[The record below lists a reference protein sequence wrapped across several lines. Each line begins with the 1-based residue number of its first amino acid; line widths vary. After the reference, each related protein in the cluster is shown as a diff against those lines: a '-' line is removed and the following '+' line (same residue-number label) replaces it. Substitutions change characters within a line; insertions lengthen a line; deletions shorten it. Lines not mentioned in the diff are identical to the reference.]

1 MNLCVFVVGHFI
13 ARSPK
18 NKGIGMG
25 LKIYNSLSRQLE
37 EFLPLKEGH
46 VSMYSCGP
54 TVYDYIHIG
63 NARTALVTD
72 IIRRYL
78 AYKGYV
84 VKLVQNLTDIDD
96 KIIARAQIL
105 GTSPSQLAY
114 TNGEAYFEDTQR
126 LGIQPA
132 DVHPKATEHIPE
144 MIDLIQTLIDKG
156 AAYVVDGSVYYRVNS
171 FNGYGKLSRR
181 KPEDLLAG
189 ARVEVDERKED
200 PRDFDMWK
208 AAKPG
213 EPYWDSPWGHGRPG
227 WHIEC
232 SSMAMKHLGETIDIH
247 AGGEDLLFPHH
258 ENEIAQ
264 SELAT
269 GNPFARYWI
278 HVAFLKIDGKR
289 MGKSEQNFIFLR
301 DALDRYSAEVIRHFL
316 ISAHYRHPL
325 DYSLDSLQTS
335 ESALK
340 RLKNCLEALKKYE
353 DTPEIIE
360 GQNSTSLNVSDGDTT
375 LLSAVE
381 TMQSQFSN
389 AMDTDFNTAQAVG
402 AIFTFVSQVNRSLET
417 STEVSNQT
425 FARAYK
431 ALIETC
437 QVLGIYTTNEQDSGD
452 TVEYLNPLLEL
463 LLEIRQDARNQKDW
477 NTSDKIRDRLKKL
490 NIEIQDTHEGST
502 WKFLQ

>member
-1 MNLCVFVVGHFI
+1 
-13 ARSPK
+13 
-18 NKGIGMG
+18 MG

-37 EFLPLKEGH
+37 EFSPLTEGH

-63 NARTALVTD
+63 NARTALITD

-78 AYKGYV
+78 AYKGYA

-96 KIIARAQIL
+96 KIINRAQTL
-105 GTSPSQLAY
+105 GTSPNQLAHK
-114 TNGEAYFEDTQR
+114 NGEAYFEDTQR

-156 AAYVVDGSVYYRVNS
+156 AAYVIDGSVYYRVNT
-171 FNGYGKLSRR
+171 FNEYGKLSRR

-213 EPYWDSPWGHGRPG
+213 EPYWDSPWGRGRPG

-232 SSMAMKHLGETIDIH
+232 SSMAMKHLGETMDIH

-269 GNPFARYWI
+269 GKPFARYWV

-301 DALDRYSAEVIRHFL
+301 DALDRYAAEVIRHFL

-325 DYSLDSLQTS
+325 DYSLESLKKS
-335 ESALK
+335 ESALR
-340 RLKNCLEALKKYE
+340 RLNNCIERLKKYEE
-353 DTPEIIE
+353 DTPEIAN
-360 GQNSTSLNVSDGDTT
+360 GHNATPSDISQADTP
-375 LLSAVE
+375 LLSAIE
-381 TMQSQFSN
+381 TMQSQFTD

-402 AIFTFVSQVNRSLET
+402 SIFSLVSQVNKSLEN
-417 STEVSNQT
+417 SNGVPDHT
-425 FARAYK
+425 FAKAYK
-431 ALIETC
+431 TITETC
-437 QVLGIYTTNEQDSGD
+437 QVLGIYTINEHESGN
-452 TVEYLNPLLEL
+452 TAEYLGPLLEL
-463 LLEIRQDARNQKDW
+463 LLEVRQDARNQKDW
-477 NTSDKIRDRLKKL
+477 DTSDKIRDRLKEL
-490 NIEIQDTHEGST
+490 NIEIKDTREGST
-502 WKFLQ
+502 WKFLS

>member
-1 MNLCVFVVGHFI
+1 
-13 ARSPK
+13 
-18 NKGIGMG
+18 MG

-37 EFLPLKEGH
+37 EFSPLTEGH

-63 NARTALVTD
+63 NARTALITD

-78 AYKGYV
+78 AYKGYA

-96 KIIARAQIL
+96 KIINRAQTL
-105 GTSPSQLAY
+105 GTSPNQLAHK
-114 TNGEAYFEDTQR
+114 NGEAYFEDTQR

-156 AAYVVDGSVYYRVNS
+156 AAYVIDGSVYYRVNT
-171 FNGYGKLSRR
+171 FNEYGKLSRR

-213 EPYWDSPWGHGRPG
+213 EPYWDSPWGRGRPG

-232 SSMAMKHLGETIDIH
+232 SSMAMKHLGETMDIH

-269 GNPFARYWI
+269 GKPFARYWV

-301 DALDRYSAEVIRHFL
+301 DALDRYAAEVIRHFL

-325 DYSLDSLQTS
+325 DYSLESLKKS
-335 ESALK
+335 ESALR
-340 RLKNCLEALKKYE
+340 RLNNCIERLKKYEE
-353 DTPEIIE
+353 DTPEIAD
-360 GQNSTSLNVSDGDTT
+360 GHNATPSDISQADTP
-375 LLSAVE
+375 LLSAIE
-381 TMQSQFSN
+381 TMQSQFTD

-402 AIFTFVSQVNRSLET
+402 SIFSLVSQINKSLEN
-417 STEVSNQT
+417 SNGVPNHT
-425 FARAYK
+425 FAKAYK
-431 ALIETC
+431 TITETC
-437 QVLGIYTTNEQDSGD
+437 QVLGIYTINEHESGN
-452 TVEYLNPLLEL
+452 TAEYLGPLLEL
-463 LLEIRQDARNQKDW
+463 LLEVRQDARNQKDW
-477 NTSDKIRDRLKKL
+477 DTSDKIRDRLKEL
-490 NIEIQDTHEGST
+490 NIEIKDTREGST
-502 WKFLQ
+502 WKFLS

>member
-1 MNLCVFVVGHFI
+1 
-13 ARSPK
+13 
-18 NKGIGMG
+18 MG
-25 LKIYNSLSRQLE
+25 VKIYNSLSRQLE
-37 EFLPLKEGH
+37 EFSPQTEGK

-78 AYKGYV
+78 EYRGYA

-96 KIIARAQIL
+96 KIITRAQTL
-105 GTSPSQLAY
+105 GVSCCQLAD
-114 TNGEAYFEDTQR
+114 TNGQAYFEDTQR

-144 MIDLIQTLIDKG
+144 MIDLIQTLIAKD
-156 AAYVVDGSVYYRVNS
+156 AAYVIDGSVYYRVNS
-171 FNGYGKLSRR
+171 FKEYGKLSRR

-189 ARVEVDERKED
+189 ARVEVDHRKED

-213 EPYWDSPWGHGRPG
+213 EPFWDSPWGPGRPG

-269 GNPFARYWI
+269 GKPFARYWV

-301 DALDRYSAEVIRHFL
+301 EALDKYSAEIIRHFL

-325 DYSLDSLQTS
+325 DYSLESLQKS

-340 RLKNCLEALKKYE
+340 RLNNCMDSLQKYYEA
-353 DTPEIIE
+353 TPEIE
-360 GQNSTSLNVSDGDTT
+360 ENNTTASVDTSHEDSELLEMIKT
-375 LLSAVE
+375 L
-381 TMQSQFSN
+381 QIQFTD
-389 AMDTDFNTAQAVG
+389 AMDNDFNTAK
-402 AIFTFVSQVNRSLET
+402 AIGTIFSFVSHVNKSLRA
-417 STEVSNQT
+417 SNEVSSYTLAN
-425 FARAYK
+425 AYK
-431 ALIETC
+431 VLLETC
-437 QVLGIYTTNEQDSGD
+437 QVLGIYTIAEQDKD
-452 TVEYLNPLLEL
+452 TENTAASLDPLVEL
-463 LLEIRQDARNQKDW
+463 LLEIRQDARDQKDW
-477 NTSDKIRDRLKKL
+477 DTSDKIRDRLKEI
-490 NIEIQDTHEGST
+490 NIEIQDTREGTS
-502 WKFLQ
+502 WKFVS

>member
-1 MNLCVFVVGHFI
+1 
-13 ARSPK
+13 
-18 NKGIGMG
+18 MG

-37 EFLPLKEGH
+37 EFTPQIEGY

-78 AYKGYV
+78 TYKEYT

-96 KIIARAQIL
+96 KIIDRAHTL
-105 GTSPSQLAY
+105 GISACELAH
-114 TNGEAYFEDTQR
+114 TNGLAYFEDTQR

-132 DVHPKATEHIPE
+132 DIHPKATEHIPE
-144 MIDLIQTLIDKG
+144 MIDLIQILFDKG

-171 FNGYGKLSRR
+171 FSEYGKLSRR

-189 ARVEVDERKED
+189 ARVEVDDRKED

-213 EPYWDSPWGHGRPG
+213 EPYWESPWGRGRPG

-232 SSMAMKHLGETIDIH
+232 SCMAMKHLGETIDIH

-269 GNPFARYWI
+269 GVPFARYWV

-289 MGKSEQNFIFLR
+289 MGKSEKNFILLR
-301 DALDRYSAEVIRHFL
+301 EALDKYPAEVIRHFL

-325 DYSLDSLQTS
+325 DYSIESLQTS
-335 ESALK
+335 ESALR
-340 RLKNCLEALKKYE
+340 RLNNCLNTLEEYSGDIDESKENQDDLTTA
-353 DTPEIIE
+353 
-360 GQNSTSLNVSDGDTT
+360 GNSLVS
-375 LLSAVE
+375 AIE
-381 TMQSQFSN
+381 TMRTDFIH
-389 AMDTDFNTAQAVG
+389 AMDNDFNTAQAVG
-402 AIFTFVSQVNRSLET
+402 SIFTLVNTINKSITANNGVSKHIYT
-417 STEVSNQT
+417 
-425 FARAYK
+425 RAYK
-431 ALIETC
+431 TLIEIC
-437 QVLGIYTTNEQDSGD
+437 EVLGIYTTNEQDTGKTD
-452 TVEYLNPLLEL
+452 AYLNPVLNL
-463 LLEIRQDARNQKDW
+463 LLDIRQDARNRKDW
-477 NTSDKIRDRLKKL
+477 DTSDMIRDRLKEL
-490 NIEIQDTHEGST
+490 NIEIQDSKEGST
-502 WKFLQ
+502 WKIIS